1 MDFHFFVSILVLG
14 IGLAMDAISVSLT
27 DGFKEP
33 EMTKKRAASISLIF
47 GVFQATMPFIG
58 WILAHT
64 IVTSFSIFENF
75 IPFISLA
82 LLWGIG
88 IKMIIGYIKKRK
100 EPETFETQENI
111 PTKTIIMQA
120 LATSIDALSAG
131 LTIANYTLLYA
142 IIAFVVIG
150 LITWGLCYFSI
161 ALGKKFGTGFTKN
174 TDLIGGIILIL
185 IGTEIFVTGMISLY
199 A

>member
-14 IGLAMDAISVSLT
+14 IGLAMDAISVSLA

-33 EMTKKRAASISLIF
+33 EMSKKKTLWISGMF
-47 GVFQATMPFIG
+47 GLFQGLMPFIG

-64 IVTSFSIFENF
+64 IVTSFAIFENF

-88 IKMIIGYIKKRK
+88 IKMIVEYVKKRK
-100 EPETFETQENI
+100 EPETYETQE
-111 PTKTIIMQA
+111 TVLMKTVLLQA
-120 LATSIDALSAG
+120 VATSIDALSAG

-150 LITWGLCYFSI
+150 LITWGLCYFAI